1 VFDKSLLRIIF
12 EAKRKKA
19 TYYLGLF
26 VCWHDIED
34 GSFGRVIKLKSIR

>member
-1 VFDKSLLRIIF
+1 MFDKSLLRIIF

-26 VCWHDIED
+26 V
-34 GSFGRVIKLKSIR
+34 GMK